1 MSCNNNQN
9 QPKCPTCGSTNI
21 EKISVAKKAV
31 GAFGFGLFSKT
42 AKVNFI
48 ARITELNSKVK
59 DV

>member
-31 GAFGFGLFSKT
+31 GAFGFGLFRKT
-42 AKVNFI
+42 EKSQFHC
-48 ARITELNSKVK
+48 K
-59 DV
+59 DY